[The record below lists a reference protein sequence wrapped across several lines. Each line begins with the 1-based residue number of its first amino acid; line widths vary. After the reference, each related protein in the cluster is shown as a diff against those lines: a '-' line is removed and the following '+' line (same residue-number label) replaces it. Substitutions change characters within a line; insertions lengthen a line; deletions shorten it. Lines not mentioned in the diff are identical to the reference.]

1 MADQHKTPK
10 LKRNSSAAADAVPAS
25 ILNRKGARNTAAVS
39 ADVRALLNAGLIE
52 SVNLCEWLIVDH
64 ERLAENVF
72 PELGWQSCLPQVS
85 SALKNLKTPT
95 ALKKTFAVGKI
106 LAQLHTSKTAAAS
119 AFESLRDHSSDTVRT
134 WACALI
140 GQKTAITLA
149 EKLSLLQPLAAD
161 PNMGVREIA
170 WMAARP
176 LISQQLPE
184 AIQLLSSWVQNKDE
198 RIRRFA
204 SEATRPRGVW
214 CAHIKELKESPELAL
229 SLLVPLRSDESKY
242 VRDSV
247 ANWLNDASKSR
258 PDFVRQTCQTWLS
271 ESPTPAT
278 QAIVKRALR
287 TLKKNETL
295 GAFRY
300 KMTPIE

>member
-1 MADQHKTPK
+1 MADQFNTQKPTGH
-10 LKRNSSAAADAVPAS
+10 SSAAADAVPAS
-25 ILNRKGARNTAAVS
+25 ILQRKGARTTAAVP
-39 ADVRALLNAGLIE
+39 ADVRELLNAGLIE

-64 ERLAENVF
+64 ERLAQTVF
-72 PELGWQSCLPQVS
+72 PQFGWQNCLPQVS
-85 SALKNLKTPT
+85 TALNSLKKPT
-95 ALKKTFAVGKI
+95 ALKKTFAVGDV
-106 LAQLHTSKTAAAS
+106 LANWHASQAESIAAINA
-119 AFESLRDHSSDTVRT
+119 LRGHSSDTVRT

-140 GQKTAITLA
+140 GQKTTTTLA
-149 EKLSLLQPLAAD
+149 EKLLLLQPLAAD

-176 LISQQLPE
+176 LISRNLPE
-184 AIQLLSSWVQNKDE
+184 AIRLLSSWVQNKDE

-214 CAHIKELKESPELAL
+214 CAHITELKESPELAL

-258 PDFVRQTCQTWLS
+258 PDFVRQTCETWLA
-271 ESPTPAT
+271 ESPAAAT

-287 TLKKNETL
+287 TLHKK
-295 GAFRY
+295 
-300 KMTPIE
+300 